1 MLGAPGEPLNRSHV
15 HLRSRAERV
24 FAKVA
29 PRYDMGNSLLS
40 GGQHQTHRRRL
51 VRWAAP
57 ETDATVLDLAC
68 GTGDLTW
75 LLAERV
81 RAGRVIGA
89 DVSAPMLAIAA
100 GKAPPVPSPVSF
112 VQCDAI
118 SLPFPDGHFDL
129 VTCGFAGRWFGDWDT
144 VLAEVLRILKPG
156 GSFWNVDFGRPPS
169 RVVDLGYQATLAGVG
184 AVVGTVLMRDP
195 RPYVALA
202 ETVRAYPG
210 QRWLRGR
217 MSEAGFLACSYER
230 QLGMLAYNHG
240 RKPRDS
246 EDGDSPCPPR

>member
-1 MLGAPGEPLNRSHV
+1 MLRAGETVNHTDA
-15 HLRSRAERV
+15 HLRDRAERI

-29 PRYDMGNSLLS
+29 PRYDIGNSLLS
-40 GGQHQTHRRRL
+40 GGQHQAHRRRL

-57 ETDATVLDLAC
+57 ATDARVLDLAC

-81 RAGRVIGA
+81 RAGQVIGA
-89 DVSAPMLAIAA
+89 DLSAPMLALAA
-100 GKAPPVPSPVSF
+100 GKAPPVPGPVSF
-112 VQCDAI
+112 IQCDAGA
-118 SLPFPDGHFDL
+118 LPFPDQHFDL
-129 VTCGFAGRWFGDWDT
+129 VTCGFAGRWFGDWDA
-144 VLAEVLRILKPG
+144 VLSEVIRVLRPG
-156 GSFWNVDFGRPPS
+156 GSFWNVDFGRPSS

-195 RPYVALA
+195 RPYVTLA
-202 ETVRAYPG
+202 QTVRDYPG

-217 MSEAGFLACSYER
+217 MTDVGFISCTYER

-240 RKPRDS
+240 RKPGRRDGLS
-246 EDGDSPCPPR
+246 TGR

>member
-1 MLGAPGEPLNRSHV
+1 MNQSHV

-29 PRYDMGNSLLS
+29 HRYDVGNSLLS
-40 GGQHQTHRRRL
+40 GGQHHAHRRRL

-57 ETDATVLDLAC
+57 ATDATVLDLAC

-81 RAGRVIGA
+81 RGGHVVGA
-89 DVSAPMLAIAA
+89 DLSAPMLAIAA
-100 GKAPPVPSPVSF
+100 NKAPPVPGPVSF
-112 VQCDAI
+112 VQCDAG
-118 SLPFPDGHFDL
+118 SLPFPDAHFDL
-129 VTCGFAGRWFGDWDT
+129 VTCGFAGRWFGDWDV
-144 VLAEVLRILKPG
+144 VLDEVMRVLKPG

-169 RVVDLGYQATLAGVG
+169 RVVDLGYRATLTSVGV
-184 AVVGTVLMRDP
+184 VVGTVLMRDP

-202 ETVRAYPG
+202 ETVRTYPG

-217 MSEAGFLACSYER
+217 MSDAGFVACSYER

-240 RKPRDS
+240 RKPKPDVAQP
-246 EDGDSPCPPR
+246 EPCPDR